1 MHKELV
7 EFFLVY
13 VEHALPSLKSLLQQR
28 TAPLCIRF
36 LLSPQMNHSCPF
48 NKENFYQIFTLGKD
62 LERGCS
68 GNLSPTSR
76 RVLILR
82 VAPFLVL
89 TLHTMYYSA
98 VFCWN
103 SNLYCS
109 QLILYHMLTP
119 LNWVFLPY
127 SILRNLCWVHQTRCL
142 FYSLLQ
148 LEFGAAQSNFV
159 VQQLHSN
166 CRTW

>member
-1 MHKELV
+1 
-7 EFFLVY
+7 
-13 VEHALPSLKSLLQQR
+13 
-28 TAPLCIRF
+28 
-36 LLSPQMNHSCPF
+36 MNHSCPF

-98 VFCWN
+98 VFC
-103 SNLYCS
+103 
-109 QLILYHMLTP
+109 
-119 LNWVFLPY
+119 
-127 SILRNLCWVHQTRCL
+127 
-142 FYSLLQ
+142 
-148 LEFGAAQSNFV
+148 
-159 VQQLHSN
+159 
-166 CRTW
+166 